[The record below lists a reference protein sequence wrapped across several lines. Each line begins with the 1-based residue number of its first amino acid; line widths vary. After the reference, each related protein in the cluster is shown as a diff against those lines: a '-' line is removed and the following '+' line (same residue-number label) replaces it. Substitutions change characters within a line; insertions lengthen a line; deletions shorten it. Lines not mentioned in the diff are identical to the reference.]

1 MVYRR
6 SKRWGPHDGITA
18 LIRRCDRAYVQ
29 TGALSHCA
37 LSKHH
42 EDNVVCKPGIESVL
56 DTNHAG
62 TLDFSLLAAR
72 IVRKKISV
80 V

>member
-1 MVYRR
+1 MR
-6 SKRWGPHDGITA
+6 SKRWGPQDGITA
-18 LIRRCDRAYVQ
+18 LIRRCNRAYVQ

-37 LSKHH
+37 LSQHS
-42 EDNVVCKPGIESVL
+42 EDKVVCKPGIESVL

-72 IVRKKISV
+72 IVRKKIFIV
-80 V
+80 